1 MRLCVK
7 IGGAQLEQEAAR
19 SRLAIAVASA
29 RSAGHEIVVVHGG
42 GNQIRTLSARLGIPD
57 RYHDGLRITDEPTA
71 EVVLM
76 VLGGAVNKTLVR
88 SLGEAGVS
96 AIVYTDISR
105 GGTFA
110 VRRHA
115 PGGQDLGF
123 VGAVRRVDRR
133 LVDSL
138 LASAFVPVL
147 ATVAPLD
154 TAEPGDRSA
163 LYNVN
168 ADHAA
173 APLARAFGCEAMLF
187 LTDVPGVLDAQ
198 GRLLPSLDAKNSEE
212 LRRAGV
218 IRGGMIPKVDAAL
231 GALRDLPSGLVKIAP
246 ADGDDA
252 VLRALDDSVGTRF
265 IAANAGS
272 L

>member
-19 SRLAIAVASA
+19 SRLATAVANA
-29 RSAGHEIVVVHGG
+29 RAAGHELVLVHGG
-42 GNQIRTLSARLGIPD
+42 GNQIRALSARLGIPD
-57 RYHDGLRITDEPTA
+57 RYHEGLRITDEPTA

-88 SLGEAGVS
+88 SLGEAGVP
-96 AIVYTDISR
+96 AVGICGAD
-105 GGTFA
+105 GGTFS

-138 LASAFVPVL
+138 LAAAFVPVL
-147 ATVAPLD
+147 ATIAPLD

-173 APLARAFGCEAMLF
+173 APLARAFGCGAMLF
-187 LTDVPGVLDAQ
+187 LTDVPGVLDANGQ
-198 GRLLPSLDAKNSEE
+198 LLPSLGVKSCEE

-218 IRGGMIPKVDAAL
+218 IRGGMIPKIDAAL

-246 ADGDDA
+246 ADSEDA
-252 VLRALDDSVGTRF
+252 VLRALDDTVGTRF
-265 IAANAGS
+265 VAANTGG